1 MSYPRHDQTADI
13 RRMLMNMDPLKLIK
27 LELGVN
33 ARRIHHQVQ
42 EMELERVYV
51 TPEEK
56 DLLQKNRKKILQ
68 AGHQW

>member
-1 MSYPRHDQTADI
+1 MSYPRHKQTDDI

-27 LELGVN
+27 MELGVN
-33 ARRIHHQVQ
+33 DRRIHHQVQ
-42 EMELERVYV
+42 EMELEKVYI

-56 DLLQKNRKKILQ
+56 DLLQKNRKKVLQ

>member
-1 MSYPRHDQTADI
+1 MSYPRHERTDDI

-33 ARRIHHQVQ
+33 DRNIHHQVQ

-51 TPEEK
+51 TKEEK
-56 DLLQKNRKKILQ
+56 ELLQKNRKKVLQ